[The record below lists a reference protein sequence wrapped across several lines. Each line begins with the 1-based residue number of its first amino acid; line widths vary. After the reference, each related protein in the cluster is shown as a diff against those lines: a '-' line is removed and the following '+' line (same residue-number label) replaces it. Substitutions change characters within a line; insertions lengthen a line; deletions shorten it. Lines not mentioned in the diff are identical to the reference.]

1 MIVTI
6 DDENYDQGRVTRDQ
20 TSMLPFIMEN
30 DIDRVTHRKRTEE
43 TVKAVVNVKPCL
55 SVYWTKECSKCGYMN
70 LNTSYGGLLANCC
83 YGGR

>member
-20 TSMLPFIMEN
+20 ISMLPFVMEN

-43 TVKAVVNVKPCL
+43 TVKAVVNVKPCPGIR
-55 SVYWTKECSKCGYMN
+55 S
-70 LNTSYGGLLANCC
+70 
-83 YGGR
+83 